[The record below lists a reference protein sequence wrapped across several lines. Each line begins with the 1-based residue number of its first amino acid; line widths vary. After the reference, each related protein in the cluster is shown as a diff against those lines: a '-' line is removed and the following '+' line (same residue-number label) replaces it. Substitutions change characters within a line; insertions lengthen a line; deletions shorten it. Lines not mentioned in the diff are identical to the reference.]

1 MESMVIPGSSW
12 ARSRLADA
20 YGDRLEALTNLA
32 FLMRE
37 DIDRQE
43 RLREYLRYM
52 DMVIESMRMDEYLLD
67 A

>member
-1 MESMVIPGSSW
+1 MESMVIPGSGW

-20 YGDRLEALTNLA
+20 YVDRLEALTNLA
-32 FLMRE
+32 FLMRA

-52 DMVIESMRMDEYLLD
+52 DMVIEGMKMDECLLD